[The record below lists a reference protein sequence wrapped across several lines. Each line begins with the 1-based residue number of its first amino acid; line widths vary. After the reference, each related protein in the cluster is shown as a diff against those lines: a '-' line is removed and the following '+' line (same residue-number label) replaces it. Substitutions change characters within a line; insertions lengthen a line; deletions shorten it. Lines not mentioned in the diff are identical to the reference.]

1 MIIIGLTGSI
11 GMGKTTTAKLFEAE
25 GVPVADSDA
34 IVHALYVGKA
44 APLIE
49 AAFPG
54 VVVGGMVDR
63 SKLSTHVIGKPDAM
77 KKLEAIIHPL
87 VRQAQEQ
94 FLATAKSSGA
104 KFAVLDIPLLFETH
118 AEKRVDKIVVVTA
131 PAHVQRERVLAR
143 PGMTAEKFEAILA
156 RQMPDTEKRKRADF
170 VIDTSYGIEKAR
182 QSVRE
187 ILTSLSTTA

>member
-11 GMGKTTTAKLFEAE
+11 GMGKTTTAKLFEEA

-34 IVHALYVGKA
+34 IVHTLYAGKA

-49 AAFPG
+49 AAFPN

-63 SKLSTHVIGKPDAM
+63 SKLSFHVIGKPDAL
-77 KKLEAIIHPL
+77 KKLEAVIHPL
-87 VRQAQEQ
+87 VRQAQDE
-94 FLATAKSSGA
+94 FLNQAKTDGA

-131 PAHVQRERVLAR
+131 PANIQRERVLAR
-143 PGMTAEKFEAILA
+143 PGMTIEKFEAILA
-156 RQMPDTEKRKRADF
+156 RQMPDTRKRERADF
-170 VIDTSYGIEKAR
+170 VIDTSNGIEKAR

-187 ILTSLSTTA
+187 ILTRLSTTA